1 MERMIEFYNSNADFK
16 LYVDRHC
23 KQYGVVVVEALKH
36 EIVRQVYL
44 HYLEVQNEI
53 LLQIHN

>member
-1 MERMIEFYNSNADFK
+1 MKEFYNTNADFK

-23 KQYGVVVVEALKH
+23 KQYGVVVVEALTH

-44 HYLEVQNEI
+44 YYLEVQK
-53 LLQIHN
+53 